1 MTNHDNRI
9 QLPIGTRIFSKDER
23 YPEARWEGT
32 ATITE
37 VVRQCTDGTWE
48 YRVRGDNGDTR
59 VVNIVGIP
67 VSEETR
73 KFFDDY
79 ARGMLD

>member
-9 QLPIGTRIFSKDER
+9 QLPIGTRIFNKGER
-23 YPEARWEGT
+23 HPEVRREGA

-48 YRVRGDNGDTR
+48 YRVRDDNGDIR
-59 VVNIVGIP
+59 VANIVGIP

-79 ARGMLD
+79 ARGTFD